1 MWGVEL
7 RTTVTQVGVD
17 VDETVRA
24 ADGTARHDYATFI
37 FPSSRV
43 VTTELPRKQFSYHDC
58 MITRTVWHPCG
69 AKSIFL
75 YCPSHYFISAWT
87 SVKYPTDTR
96 HVRSQPCLPVW
107 IYSRSTVFLM
117 MANLAVWVSRLL
129 LLATPS

>member
-7 RTTVTQVGVD
+7 RTTVTQAGVD
-17 VDETVRA
+17 VMRGCRSEPPTEQPDT
-24 ADGTARHDYATFI
+24 TALRSF

-75 YCPSHYFISAWT
+75 YCPSRYFISTWT

-117 MANLAVWVSRLL
+117 MANLAVWEPRLL
-129 LLATPS
+129 HL